1 MSTRKMNQQQI
12 AAIQRYPYW
21 ARKLIYFFNR
31 FPLQLWLVFLGNFI
45 ISVASSMSWPFLNI
59 YLRQRLGLPLHLSTL
74 LASTRAVTGIAA
86 SLIRNLQANL
96 VGLVYFMV
104 FLKEEIKKN

>member
-1 MSTRKMNQQQI
+1 MNQQQI

-86 SLIRNLQANL
+86 SLTIGAVSTKIGRASCRER
-96 VGLVYFMV
+96 V
-104 FLKEEIKKN
+104 